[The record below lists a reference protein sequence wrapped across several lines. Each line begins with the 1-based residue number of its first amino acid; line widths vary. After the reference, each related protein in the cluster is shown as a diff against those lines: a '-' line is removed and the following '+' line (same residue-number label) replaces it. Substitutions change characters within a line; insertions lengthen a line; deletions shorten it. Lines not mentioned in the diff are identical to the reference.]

1 MKFITRSSVLISVF
15 LLGLLNNNLAVA
27 DVRVA
32 VASNFL
38 LPAKYIA
45 NVYEKETGEKV
56 LISAGST
63 GKLYAQIINGAPYD
77 IFMAANQRE
86 PERLEKEGY
95 VIAGS
100 RFTYARGRLVL
111 WEVKGRYRKK
121 TYEDLLASG
130 DYQRIS
136 LANPAI
142 APYGNAA
149 LSVLK
154 ELNLGETIKNKLI
167 KAENISQAYQY
178 AATGA
183 ADIGFIALSQLK
195 TSQSE
200 LPGAHWLVSEELHEP
215 ILQQAVLLKN
225 ASNKLQAKSFLN
237 YLKSSKAMAMIE
249 NFGYGLI

>member
-1 MKFITRSSVLISVF
+1 MKFLTRSSILISVF

-63 GKLYAQIINGAPYD
+63 GKLYAQIINGAPFD
-77 IFMAANQRE
+77 VFLAANRRE

-95 VIAGS
+95 AVAGS
-100 RFTYARGRLVL
+100 RFTYAHGRLVL
-111 WEVKGRYRKK
+111 WDVGGRFREK
-121 TYEDLLASG
+121 TYIEALKSA
-130 DYQRIS
+130 DYKRIS
-136 LANPAI
+136 LANPSI
-142 APYGNAA
+142 APYGVAA
-149 LSVLK
+149 LSVLR
-154 ELNLGETIKNKLI
+154 ELKLGNSIENKLI

-178 AATGA
+178 LATGA

-195 TSQSE
+195 ANKSE
-200 LPGAHWLVSEELHEP
+200 LPGAHWLVAEDMHDP
-215 ILQQAVLLKN
+215 ILQQAVLLKK
-225 ASNKLQAKSFLN
+225 AGNKLQAKSFLN

-249 NFGYGLI
+249 SFGYGLI